1 MLTAP
6 IDIFWYMPSPRAD
19 RQIGCSLSERTPPG
33 MQVVRS
39 RIQQRQ
45 DVYRGV
51 RYESSWRSVQVI
63 LRREGMRGL
72 YKGLVPNVLRVMP
85 QSAITFLVYE
95 KAMQLLE
102 KHLQSGT
109 DLQ

>member
-1 MLTAP
+1 MHTGEARPWPDLHDSCMYPLHKAGWTSDLP
-6 IDIFWYMPSPRAD
+6 H
-19 RQIGCSLSERTPPG
+19 G

-63 LRREGMRGL
+63 LRREGIRGL

-95 KAMQLLE
+95 KVMQLLD
-102 KHLQSGT
+102 KHLQLGSESR
-109 DLQ
+109 

>member
-1 MLTAP
+1 MTV
-6 IDIFWYMPSPRAD
+6 
-19 RQIGCSLSERTPPG
+19 CSLSG

-45 DVYRGV
+45 DAYRGV

-63 LRREGMRGL
+63 LRREGVRGL

-95 KAMQLLE
+95 KVMQLLDQ
-102 KHLQSGT
+102 HLRSGNAA
-109 DLQ
+109 

>member
-1 MLTAP
+1 MLGA
-6 IDIFWYMPSPRAD
+6 
-19 RQIGCSLSERTPPG
+19 GL
-33 MQVVRS
+33 QVVRS

-45 DVYRGV
+45 DTYRGV

-63 LRREGMRGL
+63 LRREGVQGL

-95 KAMQLLE
+95 KVMQLLD
-102 KHLQSGT
+102 KHLKS
-109 DLQ
+109 

>member
-1 MLTAP
+1 
-6 IDIFWYMPSPRAD
+6 
-19 RQIGCSLSERTPPG
+19 

-51 RYESSWRSVQVI
+51 RYESSLKSVQVI
-63 LRREGMRGL
+63 LRREGVRGL

-95 KAMQLLE
+95 KVMRLLD
-102 KHLQSGT
+102 KHLKSQ
-109 DLQ
+109 